1 MSEFPEKQQPNPAKD
16 ETRASQS
23 SSGTSS
29 NRSRGGSSHNRGSVR
44 IDRQTENALRR
55 TASVPAGGAPVRN
68 RELNFFD
75 VVSILERQ
83 IWIVIFAAVVG
94 TAGAGYLFTSQDKE
108 YAASSNVYV
117 PATNSVAVLR
127 GIDNSMGSEKNNLRG
142 DKIETHALIFVS
154 HPILSASWRAIIED
168 PEKCNML
175 YTKSLT
181 EAESNEDTARAIQ
194 ALKAMLTVQVG
205 GEQRDF
211 KDANTISITCVSKDA
226 AEAAMI
232 VNTIV
237 EQYQKYFTEKYNRSN
252 NDVRKAI
259 LDSKTDIEEEIEARK
274 KDLFEFIK
282 NSPITF
288 IGSEE
293 NNPLLTSLTKMSEN
307 MVDIDFHIM
316 KLENRLESLE
326 ASKGG
331 RNAEDIEEAE
341 LIALMS
347 GGDDD
352 GILEQL
358 IVTARGSQDGESKS
372 LMNRIS
378 YMEGS
383 LMNRIQSTRSQL
395 LETREKYHLGE
406 DNPTVAALKK
416 ELEALE
422 DEYKQLSEEANNEL
436 GKIGI
441 ISYQDLFKSYVS
453 AIKRRVQEL
462 KDEKIKITTYVEEKD
477 DDVRS
482 ITEYRE
488 TIDSK
493 RVSIETLKSMQ
504 DHHEQSL
511 KQLALM
517 SDVNSYQIEI
527 LSPAEPNYTPVYPS
541 LFKFIFVGFVLGL
554 VGGIA
559 IAYLVDIN
567 DATFH
572 SPNEVV
578 RYLHM
583 PILIQLPSF
592 SSVLKDVTKKR
603 INEAIKNFEP
613 LPSLITVKQ
622 PTLPLNELFSQ
633 VRTRIFNQRKGSGCV
648 VVMGTSP
655 HPGDGKSM
663 FISNLAVKVAE
674 SGKRVLLIDCDMR
687 KPDIHKWFGLHN
699 KTGVSNVLVGDA
711 DIEQAIQDSGV
722 ENLSIMTAGTK
733 RKAPGELIA
742 GQEFEQLFVELRE
755 AYDVVLVDTPP
766 VLYVNDGAT
775 IAPHMDGVL
784 YVFRIRRRGRPDVIS
799 GVKSLVDVGANF
811 LGCVVN
817 CHEKHPY
824 YNEQATSDESASDYG
839 AGYGYG
845 YGYGGG
851 YGGGYG
857 SGYGSGYGYGYGG
870 GYGAGYGY
878 GYGSGYGAGYGYGS
892 GYGAGY
898 GTGYGYGSGYGGGY
912 GYGYGNNYGE
922 GYGDSDDDSD
932 KQERKK
938 K

>member
-1 MSEFPEKQQPNPAKD
+1 MSEFPEKQPTNGESDGA
-16 ETRASQS
+16 RAPQSNTSGGASSRARGS
-23 SSGTSS
+23 SS
-29 NRSRGGSSHNRGSVR
+29 RSRGSVR

-55 TASVPAGGAPVRN
+55 TPSAPAGGGVPMRG

-75 VVSILERQ
+75 VISILERQ

-117 PATNSVAVLR
+117 PATNSVSVLR
-127 GIDNSMGSEKNNLRG
+127 GVENNTVSDKNLRG

-154 HPILSASWRAIIED
+154 YPILSESWRSILMNS
-168 PEKCNML
+168 EKHEML
-175 YTKSLT
+175 KTEKLVEQANNENEVRAVQELTK
-181 EAESNEDTARAIQ
+181 
-194 ALKAMLTVQVG
+194 MLSVKVG

-211 KDANTISITCVSKDA
+211 KEANTITITCVSKNPD
-226 AEAAMI
+226 EAAMI

-252 NDVRKAI
+252 SEVRKAI
-259 LDSKTDIEEEIEARK
+259 EDSKRDIEEEIVAKK
-274 KDLFEFIK
+274 KDLFDFIK
-282 NSPITF
+282 SSPITF

-326 ASKGG
+326 ASVGA
-331 RNAEDIEEAE
+331 REVEDITEPE

-352 GILEQL
+352 GIFEQL
-358 IVTARGSQDGESKS
+358 IVAARGSVDGDTKTLTS
-372 LMNRIS
+372 RIS
-378 YMEGS
+378 FAEQA
-383 LMNRIQSTRSQL
+383 LMSRITEYRGRL
-395 LETREKYHLGE
+395 LDARERLHLGE
-406 DNPTVAALKK
+406 ESTQVVALKQ
-416 ELEALE
+416 AIADLE
-422 DEYKQLSEEANNEL
+422 DEYKKLTEEASSEL

-441 ISYQDLFKSYVS
+441 VSYHELFRSYVS
-453 AIKRRVQEL
+453 AISRRVQEL
-462 KDEKIKITTYVEEKD
+462 KEEKVKINSYVDAKD
-477 DDVRS
+477 DEVRN

-488 TIDSK
+488 MIDSK
-493 RVSIETLKSMQ
+493 RVSIETLKTMQ

-517 SDVNSYQIEI
+517 SDVNSYQVEV
-527 LSPAEPNYTPVYPS
+527 LSPAEPNNVPVYPS

-554 VGGIA
+554 VGGIG

-578 RYLHM
+578 RFLHM
-583 PILIQLPSF
+583 PILVQLPSF
-592 SSVLKDVTKKR
+592 SSALKEITKKR
-603 INEAIKNFEP
+603 VADAAKNHEP
-613 LPSLITVKQ
+613 SPFLITVKQ
-622 PTLPLNELFSQ
+622 PTLPMNELFSQ
-633 VRTRIFNQRKGSGCV
+633 VRTRIFNQRKGMGCA

-687 KPDIHKWFGLHN
+687 KPDIHKWFGLKN
-699 KTGVSNVLVGDA
+699 VVGVSNVLVKDA
-711 DIEQAIQDSGV
+711 ELEDAIQESGV
-722 ENLSIMTAGTK
+722 DNLSVMTAGTK
-733 RKAPGELIA
+733 RKSPGELIA
-742 GQEFEQLFVELRE
+742 GQEFDQLFQDLRE
-755 AYDVVLVDTPP
+755 LYDVILVDTPP

-811 LGCVVN
+811 LGCIVN

-824 YNEQATSDESASDYG
+824 YNEQATSDESSDYG
-839 AGYGYG
+839 GGYGYG

-857 SGYGSGYGYGYGG
+857 YGGSYGGGYGYGYGG

-878 GYGSGYGAGYGYGS
+878 GNGYGYGYGN

-898 GTGYGYGSGYGGGY
+898 GTGYGYGSGDGAGY

-922 GYGDSDDDSD
+922 GYGDNGDDSEKKD
-932 KQERKK
+932 KK